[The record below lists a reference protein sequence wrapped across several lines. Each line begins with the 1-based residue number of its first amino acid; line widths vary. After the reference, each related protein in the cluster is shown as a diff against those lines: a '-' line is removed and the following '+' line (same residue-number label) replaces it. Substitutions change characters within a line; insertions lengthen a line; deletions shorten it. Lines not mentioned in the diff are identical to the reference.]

1 INFTLMVSMGHTT
14 TMASATPAPRP
25 HSMRGAAM
33 VGGVGGP
40 AAASLLTGVRR
51 DGLELGAVLG
61 VSWGAVSDIPGDT
74 GLIQGLA

>member
-25 HSMRGAAM
+25 HSSPR
-33 VGGVGGP
+33 VVGGP

-51 DGLELGAVLG
+51 DRLELGAVLG

>member
-1 INFTLMVSMGHTT
+1 M
-14 TMASATPAPRP
+14 
-25 HSMRGAAM
+25 AM